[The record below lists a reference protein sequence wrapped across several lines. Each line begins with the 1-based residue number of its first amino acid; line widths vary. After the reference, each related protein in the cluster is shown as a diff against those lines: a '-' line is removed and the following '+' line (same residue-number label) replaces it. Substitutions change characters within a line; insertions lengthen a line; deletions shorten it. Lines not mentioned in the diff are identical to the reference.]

1 MTNAQKSLDN
11 TLFYRKNQ
19 KFSEKSNLMKE
30 KKEAHK
36 KAINDTL
43 HKLNDKE
50 DLKTEID
57 NKVGVYS

>member
-1 MTNAQKSLDN
+1 
-11 TLFYRKNQ
+11 
-19 KFSEKSNLMKE
+19 MKE

-57 NKVGVYS
+57 NKVGIQSQLTLFGAIIY